1 MLDIDK
7 IEVEATILIRS
18 FTREQ
23 LLEWVEFDKK
33 RMALARKEER
43 LARKAATTGM
53 DIGKING
60 KPIEKANSRGTST
73 KKPVRTTRIRS
84 KAKATADSL

>member
-1 MLDIDK
+1 MTTFETSENNMLDIDK
-7 IEVEATILIRS
+7 IEVEATKFIHS

-43 LARKAATTGM
+43 LARKAAMLGM
-53 DIGKING
+53 DK
-60 KPIEKANSRGTST
+60 
-73 KKPVRTTRIRS
+73 
-84 KAKATADSL
+84 SL